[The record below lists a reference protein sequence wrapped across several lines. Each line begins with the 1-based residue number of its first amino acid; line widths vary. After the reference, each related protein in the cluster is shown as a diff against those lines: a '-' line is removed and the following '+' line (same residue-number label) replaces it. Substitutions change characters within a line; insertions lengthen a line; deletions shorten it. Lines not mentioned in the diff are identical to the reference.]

1 MAAVAN
7 GKLGAAELLIDRS
20 ADVNLADSNNTTPLM
35 VAAEKQPAEFIKL
48 LVTHGAKRGVKDS
61 RGRIAFQIAVESK
74 NAAAVQ
80 LLR

>member
-1 MAAVAN
+1 
-7 GKLGAAELLIDRS
+7 LLIDRG

-35 VAAEKQPAEFIKL
+35 VAAEKAPAEIVKML
-48 LVTHGAKRGVKDS
+48 LSHGAKRGMKDS
-61 RGRIAFQIAVESK
+61 KGRIAFQIAVESK